1 MKKERNYIK
10 MKKSL
15 KIGGYV
21 RVSTDEQK
29 KYGYSVRAQIEKITN
44 WCDDNG
50 HTLIEMFNDEGYTA
64 GNMKRPALLE
74 MLNRLKEFDVIV
86 FTRLDRFSRNVL
98 EANKMLEMLRAHG
111 VNLISIEEDD
121 IDTTTADGMFIFQL
135 KVSLAERE
143 LKKTSERIK
152 SVFEYKIKQGQ
163 AVTGSLPFGY
173 KIITVDGKKYVG
185 IDETTEHIV
194 IEAFAHFLT
203 YHSARATMQHINE
216 KYGLTRCYNSYHK
229 MLKNPFYYGH
239 FKGIENY
246 CPAYIS
252 KAQYE
257 RNQQLLANNI
267 RARKTKHIYLFSQII
282 KCPKCGYS
290 MVGTATTKKGKT
302 YYSYRC
308 NNKYM
313 NKACDV
319 KGSISELIIEDF
331 IVKNANALAQ
341 SYISKV
347 TEVKPAK
354 KNNVEKRIKE
364 INEEIENINYMFKKR
379 RISAAEYDRDFE
391 ALEKELKKLLLK
403 AEKKTD
409 LTAVKDFL
417 NSDWQLIYN
426 QLDKENKRALW
437 RNLIKEVVLD
447 NDFNI
452 SLNFL

>member
-1 MKKERNYIK
+1 MKKT
-10 MKKSL
+10 L

-44 WCDDNG
+44 WCDENG
-50 HTLIEMFNDEGYTA
+50 HTLIDMFNDEGYTA

-98 EANKMLEMLRAHG
+98 DANKMLETLRAHG

-173 KIITVDGKKYVG
+173 KIVEIEGKKYVG
-185 IDETTEHIV
+185 IDETTENIV
-194 IEAFAHFLT
+194 NEMFVHFLT
-203 YHSARATMQHINE
+203 YHSTRATMQYINE
-216 KYGLTRCYNSYHK
+216 KYGLTRCYTTYNK
-229 MLKNPFYYGH
+229 MLKNPFYSGE
-239 FKGIENY
+239 FKGVDNY

-257 RNQQLLANNI
+257 RNQEILAKNI
-267 RARKTKHIYLFSQII
+267 RQRKTKHIYLFSQII

-290 MVGTATTKKGKT
+290 MVGTATTKKSKT

-319 KGSISELIIEDF
+319 RGSISELIIEDF
-331 IVKNANALAQ
+331 VIKNAATLAQNHVARVNDVKPVKND
-341 SYISKV
+341 
-347 TEVKPAK
+347 
-354 KNNVEKRIKE
+354 VEKRIKE
-364 INEEIENINYMFKKR
+364 IKEEIENINYMFKKR
-379 RISAAEYDRDFE
+379 RISAAEYDKDFE
-391 ALEKELKKLLLK
+391 TLEKELKKLSYKVENK
-403 AEKKTD
+403 AD
-409 LTAVKDFL
+409 LSAVKEFL
-417 NSDWQLIYN
+417 NSDWELIYN
-426 QLDKENKRALW
+426 QLEKENKRALW
-437 RNLIKEVVLD
+437 RNLIKAVVLD
-447 NDFNI
+447 SDFNI
-452 SLNFL
+452 SLEFL

>member
-1 MKKERNYIK
+1 MKKA
-10 MKKSL
+10 L

-29 KYGYSVRAQIEKITN
+29 KYGYSVRAQIEKINN
-44 WCDDNG
+44 WCEENG
-50 HTLIEMFNDEGYTA
+50 HILIDMFNDEGYTA

-173 KIITVDGKKYVG
+173 KIVEKDGKKYVG
-185 IDETTEHIV
+185 IDEKLEHIV
-194 IEAFAHFLT
+194 IEIFAHFLT

-216 KYGLTRCYNSYHK
+216 KYGLTRCYTSYHK
-229 MLKNPFYYGH
+229 MLKNPFYSGY
-239 FKGIENY
+239 FKGVSDY

-252 KAQYE
+252 PAQFE
-257 RNQQLLANNI
+257 HNQSLLANNI
-267 RARKTKHIYLFSQII
+267 RKRKTKHVYLFSGII
-282 KCPKCGYS
+282 KCPVCGYS

-313 NKACDV
+313 NKACTV
-319 KGSISELIIEDF
+319 RGSISELIIEDF
-331 IVKNANALAQ
+331 IVKNANVLAQ
-341 SYISKV
+341 KHIAKV
-347 TEVKPAK
+347 TDVKPAK
-354 KNNVEKRIKE
+354 KNNDEKRIKE
-364 INEEIENINYMFKKR
+364 IKEELDNLNYMFKKR
-379 RISAAEYDRDFE
+379 RISAAEYDSDFE
-391 ALEKELKKLLLK
+391 ALEKELKRLMLK
-403 AEKKTD
+403 VGKKED
-409 LTAVKDFL
+409 ITAIKDFL

-426 QLDKENKRALW
+426 TLEKENKRALW
-437 RNLIKEVVLD
+437 RNLIKEVILD
-447 NDFNI
+447 SDFNI

>member
-1 MKKERNYIK
+1 MKKT
-10 MKKSL
+10 L
-15 KIGGYV
+15 KIGAYV

-29 KYGYSVRAQIEKITN
+29 KYGYSVRAQIDKIVN

-50 HTLIEMFNDEGYTA
+50 HTLIDIFNDEGYTA
-64 GNMKRPALLE
+64 GNMKRPALLN
-74 MLNRLKEFDVIV
+74 MLDRLKEFDVIV

-173 KIITVDGKKYVG
+173 KIIEQDGKKYVG
-185 IDETTEHIV
+185 IDEKTEHIV
-194 IEAFAHFLT
+194 VEIFAHFLT

-216 KYGLTRCYNSYHK
+216 KYGLTRCYTTYHK
-229 MLKNPFYYGH
+229 MLKNPFYSGH
-239 FKGIENY
+239 FKGVNDY

-252 KAQYE
+252 PAQFE
-257 RNQQLLANNI
+257 RNQTLLENNI
-267 RARKTKHIYLFSQII
+267 RQRKTKHIYLFSGLI
-282 KCPKCGYS
+282 KCPVCGYS

-313 NKACDV
+313 NKACSV

-331 IVKNANALAQ
+331 LLKNVTAIAQ
-341 SYISKV
+341 KHIAKV

-354 KNNVEKRIKE
+354 KDSNEKRIKE
-364 INEEIENINYMFKKR
+364 IREEIDNLNYMFKKR
-379 RISAAEYDRDFE
+379 RISAAEYDKDFE
-391 ALEKELKKLLLK
+391 ALEKELKKLMLK
-403 AEKKTD
+403 VSKKED
-409 LTAVKDFL
+409 VTAVKEFL

-426 QLDKENKRALW
+426 NLEKENKRALW
-437 RNLIKEVVLD
+437 RNLIKGVVLD
-447 NDFNI
+447 EEFNI
-452 SLNFL
+452 KLNFL

>member
-1 MKKERNYIK
+1 MKKT
-10 MKKSL
+10 L
-15 KIGGYV
+15 KIGAYV

-29 KYGYSVRAQIEKITN
+29 KYGYSVQAQIEKISK
-44 WCDDNG
+44 WADENG
-50 HTLIEMFNDEGYTA
+50 HIIIDLFNDEGYTA

-98 EANKMLEMLRAHG
+98 EANKMLEMLREHG

-152 SVFEYKIKQGQ
+152 SVFEYKISQGQ

-173 KIITVDGKKYVG
+173 KIIEADGKKYVG
-185 IDETTEHIV
+185 IDDKIEPIV
-194 IEAFAHFLT
+194 IEIFAHFLT
-203 YHSARATMQHINE
+203 YHSARATMEHINN
-216 KYGLTRCYNSYHK
+216 KYGINRCYTTYHK

-239 FKGIENY
+239 FKGVDDY
-246 CPAYIS
+246 CPSYIS
-252 KAQYE
+252 QAQFE
-257 RNQQLLANNI
+257 RNQELLANNI
-267 RARKTKHIYLFSQII
+267 RKRKTKHVYLFSGLI
-282 KCPKCGYS
+282 KCPVCGYA

-313 NKACDV
+313 NKACTV

-331 IVKNANALAQ
+331 ITKNADALAQ
-341 SYISKV
+341 NHAARVS
-347 TEVKPAK
+347 EVKPAK
-354 KNNVEKRIKE
+354 KDNVNKRIKE
-364 INEEIENINYMFKKR
+364 IKEEIENLNYMFKKR
-379 RISAAEYDRDFE
+379 RISAAEYDNDFE
-391 ALEKELKKLLLK
+391 ALEKELKKLNAK
-403 AEKKTD
+403 AEKPAD
-409 LTAVKDFL
+409 LSAVKDFL

-426 QLDKENKRALW
+426 NLEKENKRALW

-447 NDFNI
+447 RDFNI
-452 SLNFL
+452 SLDFL